1 MTSLI
6 VLFLYSDQYCCVT
19 YIHTL
24 TAGRNMFL
32 GLPIDTTQH
41 IYSNDKVDNI
51 VTRAL
56 HSSLLI
62 VGNADQALH
71 EHWHMRLVH

>member
-1 MTSLI
+1 
-6 VLFLYSDQYCCVT
+6 
-19 YIHTL
+19 
-24 TAGRNMFL
+24 MFL

-56 HSSLLI
+56 HSSLII

-71 EHWHMRLVH
+71 EHWHTRLVH